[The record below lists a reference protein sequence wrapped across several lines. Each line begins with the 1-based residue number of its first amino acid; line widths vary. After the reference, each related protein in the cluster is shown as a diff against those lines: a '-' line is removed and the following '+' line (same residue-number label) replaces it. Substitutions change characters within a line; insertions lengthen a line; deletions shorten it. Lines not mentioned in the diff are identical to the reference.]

1 LIQCALCPRQIKGGI
16 LRVKKHLVGGY
27 KDILKC
33 PNTTTAIVRELK
45 AALDEGKRGRP
56 KGQYFDEVES
66 HENED
71 DDVVEV
77 IRSSSRGDSSTI
89 TTSKRKE
96 LSSKAST
103 VGATK
108 KPITSLLR
116 RTP

>member
-1 LIQCALCPRQIKGGI
+1 MR
-16 LRVKKHLVGGY
+16 KHLVGGY

-33 PNTTTAIVRELK
+33 PNTTTAIARELK
-45 AALDEGKRGRP
+45 AALDEGKRDRP

-66 HENED
+66 HDNED

-77 IRSSSRGDSSTI
+77 IGSSSRGGSSTR
-89 TTSKRKE
+89 TTGKRKE

-116 RTP
+116 RTGWQG